1 MNKTILFGAVVLSLL
16 ALFGYKSNAQLKEEN
31 NTVKNETP
39 KILIAYYSYS
49 GNTKEVA
56 EAIHKLVGAP
66 VVSPVPGSICFF
78 PRRSNGKRMSRA
90 RLQIILVRRS
100 QHSICNF
107 RNVPY

>member
-16 ALFGYKSNAQLKEEN
+16 ALFGYKSNAQIKEEN

-56 EAIHKLVGAP
+56 EAIHKLVGGDLFEIKTE
-66 VVSPVPGSICFF
+66 GSY
-78 PRRSNGKRMSRA
+78 PEEYRTMTTQAKKENK
-90 RLQIILVRRS
+90 
-100 QHSICNF
+100 HF
-107 RNVPY
+107 RGGGGAG